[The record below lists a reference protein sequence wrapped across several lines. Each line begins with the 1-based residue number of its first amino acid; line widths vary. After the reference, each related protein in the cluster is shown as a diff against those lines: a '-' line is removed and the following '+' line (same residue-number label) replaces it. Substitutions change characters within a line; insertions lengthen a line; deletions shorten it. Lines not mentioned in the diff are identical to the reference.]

1 MEIEEEGRERETEE
15 DERWGDRGK
24 QRGLTGGYSFSLS
37 PPPLPPPV
45 FSRKTVFGVTAEEAA
60 SELVKT
66 LSSRKQVVVMA
77 RSLPKAAIYA
87 RSFFPNVFFA
97 VMAAGV
103 RNAAA
108 VEELEQ

>member
-1 MEIEEEGRERETEE
+1 M
-15 DERWGDRGK
+15 
-24 QRGLTGGYSFSLS
+24 
-37 PPPLPPPV
+37 
-45 FSRKTVFGVTAEEAA
+45 TAEEAA

-66 LSSRKQVVVMA
+66 LSSRKQEVVMA

-108 VEELEQ
+108 VEELEQERRREWRGGGRGDRMEGLRDGGER